1 MSQIKLR
8 AMQIGIFFLRLIYFF
23 LKLLPVQNKYLFLSK
38 LSYKTPLDFLLLSD
52 ALVKRD
58 PSCKVVILCQ
68 PIDDK
73 FKYVF
78 HIFRQMY
85 HMATSKAV
93 FLERSCLAVHVLN
106 HRKTLQVIQL
116 WHALGSMKKFGYA
129 ILDTK
134 EGQPH
139 QLAEVL
145 KMHRGYTAIL
155 ISSFSFL
162 DDYLEG
168 FNIDGSTVVEIPLPR
183 ADLLVNS
190 EYRMQKRKELIN
202 EMPAL
207 GQKKNILYCPTFRKK
222 KSPSTQK
229 KIMELIEQ
237 IDFDTHNF
245 IYSPHPV
252 SKVRIDDSRIMQF
265 KRSSQELLFIADY
278 VISDYSSI
286 IYEAGLMGLHTYL
299 YAYDWAEYH
308 QSRLHNIELTED
320 VPLLF
325 TSNSD
330 LIVAAIEHDDFDFT
344 EFKKFISNSVKM
356 PKDKTCCEA
365 IVDFVFEAGKNKK
378 PL

>member
-1 MSQIKLR
+1 MSQVKLL
-8 AMQIGIFFLRLIYFF
+8 ALQVGIGFLRLIYIF
-23 LKLLPVQNKYLFLSK
+23 LKLLPVQNKYVFLSK
-38 LSYKTPLDFLLLSD
+38 LSYKPPLDFLLLSD
-52 ALVKRD
+52 ALKKND
-58 PSCKVVILCQ
+58 PRCKIVILCQ
-68 PIDDK
+68 PIDNR

-85 HMATSKAV
+85 HLATSKAI
-93 FLERSCLAVHVLN
+93 FLERSCLAVHVLK
-106 HRKTLQVIQL
+106 HKKSLQVIQL

-139 QLAEVL
+139 ELAKVL
-145 KMHRGYTAIL
+145 KMHQGYTSIL

-183 ADLLVNS
+183 ADLLTDE
-190 EYRMQKRKELIN
+190 EYRKQKRKEIID
-202 EMPAL
+202 EMPIL
-207 GQKKNILYCPTFRKK
+207 GQKKNILYCPTFRKM

-229 KIMELIEQ
+229 KMAELIER
-237 IDFDTHNF
+237 IDFDTYNF

-252 SKVRIDDSRIMQF
+252 SKVRIEDSRVIRS
-265 KRSSQELLFIADY
+265 KRSSQELLFVADY

-286 IYEAGLMGLHTYL
+286 IYEAGLMGLPTYL
-299 YAYDWAEYH
+299 YAYDWAEYRKG
-308 QSRLHNIELTED
+308 RLHNIDLTKD

-325 TSNSD
+325 IQNAD
-330 LIVAAIEHDDFDFT
+330 KIVSAIEQDDFDFT
-344 EFKKFISNSVKM
+344 KFNEFISDSVKM

-365 IVDFVFEAGKNKK
+365 IVDLVNDND
-378 PL
+378 